1 MRLAIIDCGTN
12 TFHLMV
18 VDTVPGGKYT
28 RTFNTRIAVKLG
40 EGAINNGF
48 IAATP
53 FERGMTALRQFNAYM
68 KQHKVEKVMAF
79 ATSAIRTASN
89 GKEFVEKVK
98 SEIGIE
104 LEVIDGDREAEL
116 IYLGNREALR
126 MNESVSLI
134 MDIGGGS
141 TEFILAND
149 QEIFWKQSY
158 MLGAARLLERF
169 KHSSPITHEE
179 IAAIKNHLRENTR
192 SLFEQIKKLSPQELI
207 GSSGAF
213 DSVVEMIH
221 GELGGE
227 PLVDAKTGY
236 EVNIDNYHQVSA
248 KVKQANLEQRK
259 AIRGLTPMRFDMIV
273 ISCLLIDFV
282 LEESGINKMR
292 VSTFS
297 LKEGALFDFI
307 NKSANKSE

>member
-1 MRLAIIDCGTN
+1 
-12 TFHLMV
+12 MV

-28 RTFNTRIAVKLG
+28 RTFNTRIPVKLG
-40 EGAINNGF
+40 EGAINNGL
-48 IAATP
+48 IAAAP

-79 ATSAIRTASN
+79 ATSAIRSASN

-98 SEIGIE
+98 NETGIE

-116 IYLGNREALR
+116 IYLGNRQALPLDQ
-126 MNESVSLI
+126 NVSLI

-141 TEFILAND
+141 NEFILAND
-149 QEIFWKQSY
+149 KEIFWKQSY
-158 MLGAARLLERF
+158 PLGAARLLERF
-169 KHSSPITHEE
+169 KHSSPISGEE
-179 IAAIKNHLRENTR
+179 IKAIKNYLKENSA
-192 SLFEQIKKLSPQELI
+192 SLFEQVKKYSPTELI

-221 GELGGE
+221 GELSGE
-227 PLVDAKTGY
+227 PLIDSKTGY
-236 EVNIDNYHQVSA
+236 EVNMDQYHKISTLVKSA
-248 KVKQANLEQRK
+248 TLEQRK
-259 AIRGLTPMRFDMIV
+259 AIRGLTSMRFDMIV
-273 ISCLLIDFV
+273 ISCVLIDFV
-282 LEESGINKMR
+282 LEETGLNKMR

-307 NKSANKSE
+307 NKSANKS